1 MEHRHPSQRGLR
13 AWMALTA
20 LLVFL
25 GGYIPYRVLAGGA
38 PSLAIF
44 GFWVAFGV
52 AVIGLIVLAV
62 LRWKD

>member
-1 MEHRHPSQRGLR
+1 MKQQHPAQRGFR
-13 AWMALTA
+13 VWMALAA

-25 GGYIPYRVLAGGA
+25 GGFIPYGVLAGGA

-52 AVIGLIVLAV
+52 AVIGLILLAV
-62 LRWKD
+62 LRWRD